1 MSLMPIHE
9 DAPDRL
15 RQLES
20 LRALAA
26 HDGDCDEVR
35 FLSDEIRELHA
46 AYVGAA
52 VTAIASLR
60 GALGGRAEG

>member
-20 LRALAA
+20 RRALAA
-26 HDGDCDEVR
+26 HDGDCEQVR
-35 FLSDEIRELHA
+35 DLADEIRELHA

-60 GALGGRAEG
+60 AALGDRAAG